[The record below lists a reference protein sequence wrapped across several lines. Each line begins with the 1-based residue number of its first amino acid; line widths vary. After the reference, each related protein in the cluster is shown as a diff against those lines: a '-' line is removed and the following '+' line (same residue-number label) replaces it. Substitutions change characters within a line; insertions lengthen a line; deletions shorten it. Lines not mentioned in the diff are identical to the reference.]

1 MSSATAQATERS
13 LESRAGKKESRA
25 AAAARLAKGRQERA
39 ATPTV
44 HEELPTTV
52 QLDAEKK
59 LDQQLRE
66 QRRQRDRKTPSPFT
80 FDVPAASEE
89 PEHEEATGC
98 RLMDLDLFNAHIT
111 RWLPCP
117 TCGSFALF
125 CRTQDEYAAGL
136 GGTLKFWCEECTEI
150 THSLPLC
157 KPLPHTKGPG
167 IAAANVRLVL
177 GAAQIGAGETQMAQL
192 FGTLN
197 VPVVRGTTWANSEE
211 LVTAAVGGAAEESRR
226 AARQAEMLAAFDRGT
241 PVDADGKVP
250 ITVEYDMCWA
260 KRSSGKAYN
269 SLEGSGSA
277 LGAVTGKVLVS
288 KVMKKACDRCN
299 KGICDGGSSCNRNYK
314 GSSGGMESTAGG
326 DMILELAQ
334 DAEGCGIRL
343 QQYVTDLDAKTAA
356 AVRHAAAE
364 AGIDLPEQKYD
375 PGHWKKGFGKDLIEV
390 LASWSERIE
399 KAKQRPDEP
408 VILAGHN
415 GHSVDWT
422 VMYWGMVKA
431 GMRAYEWLAKL
442 GVIGVLDTLKLA
454 KQLPAKWVDKLLETE
469 GGRPSFANKSVFA
482 ALTNRSLDEFVWHRA
497 VDDARATGLVLC
509 SGPFRTMLPKM
520 QGTKALIKIEQ
531 LVLSVHHEH
540 NERVKATNGTGAP
553 AGKKR
558 RVSTCTYCGG
568 REQPAHLSRRT
579 CPKRLREEAAHAG
592 AGPAG
597 SV

>member
-288 KVMKKACDRCN
+288 KVMKKACDRCPRWRR
-299 KGICDGGSSCNRNYK
+299 C
-314 GSSGGMESTAGG
+314 
-326 DMILELAQ
+326 L
-334 DAEGCGIRL
+334 
-343 QQYVTDLDAKTAA
+343 
-356 AVRHAAAE
+356 H
-364 AGIDLPEQKYD
+364 
-375 PGHWKKGFGKDLIEV
+375 PGLSALRKRSRDQM
-390 LASWSERIE
+390 SR
-399 KAKQRPDEP
+399 
-408 VILAGHN
+408 
-415 GHSVDWT
+415 
-422 VMYWGMVKA
+422 
-431 GMRAYEWLAKL
+431 
-442 GVIGVLDTLKLA
+442 
-454 KQLPAKWVDKLLETE
+454 
-469 GGRPSFANKSVFA
+469 SF
-482 ALTNRSLDEFVWHRA
+482 W
-497 VDDARATGLVLC
+497 
-509 SGPFRTMLPKM
+509 
-520 QGTKALIKIEQ
+520 QGT
-531 LVLSVHHEH
+531 
-540 NERVKATNGTGAP
+540 TGTQWI
-553 AGKKR
+553 
-558 RVSTCTYCGG
+558 G
-568 REQPAHLSRRT
+568 R
-579 CPKRLREEAAHAG
+579 
-592 AGPAG
+592 
-597 SV
+597 